1 MDAMP
6 EPQPEAQSR
15 PQSEPEPEPK
25 RPPAAG
31 KIIRPHGWQFSPV
44 ACFAREVTARFVGPF
59 LGYFLRGPNVLGAE
73 HLAELK
79 VPAIICPPHA
89 SHFDFSAMRLA
100 LGPRYRRRLSAAA
113 AADYFTASRKRWF
126 FAAWLGSFAFK
137 RVGKGDDSFAVASG
151 LLDAGWN
158 VLIFPEG
165 TRSMTGQIAPFR
177 PGVGL
182 LAVHTGRQVLPVKI
196 VGIAAVLPKGARRP
210 HRAPVEVRFG
220 APLRALPGEH
230 AREFT
235 ARLEAVV
242 RAL

>member
-1 MDAMP
+1 M
-6 EPQPEAQSR
+6 S
-15 PQSEPEPEPK
+15 K
-25 RPPAAG
+25 V
-31 KIIRPHGWQFSPV
+31 IRPHGWQFSRL
-44 ACFAREVTARFVGPF
+44 AILAREVTARIVGPF
-59 LGYFLRGPNVLGAE
+59 LGYVLRGPRVVGAE
-73 HLAELK
+73 HLEAVDLP
-79 VPAIICPPHA
+79 VIICPTHA

-100 LGPRYRRRLSAAA
+100 LGPRVRRRLSAAA
-113 AADYFTASRKRWF
+113 AADYFTISRRRWF

-137 RVGKGDDSFAVASG
+137 RTGQGDDSFAAASG

-165 TRSMTGQIAPFR
+165 TRSITGQIAPFR
-177 PGVGL
+177 AGAAL
-182 LAVHTGRQVLPVKI
+182 LAIRTGRQILPVRV

-220 APLRALPGEH
+220 APMRPLPGEH